1 MAKKIFLGI
10 GIIAVTITIV
20 GFVLPAGSELK
31 HEIRVEAKAEKVWD
45 VLANLENVQH
55 YNPGVAKAAYISAAR
70 SGVGAARRCD
80 LKDGT
85 AIKET
90 VIGWEAN
97 EAITMELTESPWP
110 VKNMRWRTSLQTEG
124 NATRVSQT
132 LSYEMKMGP
141 IGRILN
147 ALVMRNK
154 MDKNLG
160 EIFGSMKKYAE
171 SRK

>member
-10 GIIAVTITIV
+10 GIITLAITIV

-31 HEIRVEAKAEKVWD
+31 HEIRIEAKAEKVWD
-45 VLANLENVQH
+45 VLANLEDVQH
-55 YNPGVAKAAYISAAR
+55 YNPGVAKAEYISVTR

-90 VIGWEAN
+90 VIGWDAN

-110 VKNMRWRTSLQTEG
+110 VKNMRWRTVLQADG
-124 NATRVSQT
+124 NGTRVSQV
-132 LSYEMKMGP
+132 LGYEMKMGP

-160 EIFGSMKKYAE
+160 EIFTSMKKYAE
-171 SRK
+171 SRN